1 MRKRHTF
8 VYSLVIF
15 ILAQLVWLAVL
26 LLWIFWYVSNNII
39 FEQVGEEL
47 SPQIIVDAPSVAPFV
62 VGIVMLTGLSFSLV
76 LFFRHLSIQIRLT
89 KLYDNFI
96 ANITH
101 ELKSPLSS
109 IQLYLETLKS
119 RNVPPQK
126 SKEFYELMMRD
137 SARLQNL
144 INSIL
149 EISALEGKQNRN
161 NFSIFNAGDVFPKL
175 IRDSVL
181 QFRLPEETLTIDF
194 NANCEVLI
202 DSNAFKM
209 VFDNLVDNA
218 VKYNTGDLK
227 IEIKANCNQKKLI
240 ICFEDN
246 GIGISEKEL
255 KKVFQKFYRIYDKD
269 IPNVKGTGL
278 GLYWVREIIRNH
290 KGKISVQSSGKG
302 EGTTF
307 IIELPVYKN
316 KKSQSTEKEKSN
328 ERK

>member
-1 MRKRHTF
+1 MRLRHSF
-8 VYSLVIF
+8 VYNLIIF
-15 ILAQLVWLAVL
+15 VFAQLVWLAVL
-26 LLWIFWYVSNNII
+26 LLWIYWYVTNNII

-47 SPQIIVDAPSVAPFV
+47 SPQIVVDAPSVAPFV
-62 VGIVMLTGLSFSLV
+62 VGIVMLTGLSFILV

-109 IQLYLETLKS
+109 IQLYLETLRS
-119 RNVPPQK
+119 RNVPSEK
-126 SKEFYELMMRD
+126 SKEFYDLMMRD

-161 NFSIFNAGDVFPKL
+161 NFSTLKAKDIITRLV
-175 IRDSVL
+175 IDSVE
-181 QFRLPEETLTIDF
+181 QFRLPSNTLVMNFSGECEISIDV
-194 NANCEVLI
+194 N
-202 DSNAFKM
+202 SFKM

-218 VKYNTGDLK
+218 IKYSTGNLK
-227 IEIKANCNQKKLI
+227 IEVSANCSQKKLTI
-240 ICFEDN
+240 DFKDN
-246 GIGISEKEL
+246 GIGITGREQ

-278 GLYWVREIIRNH
+278 GLYWTKEIIKTHRGKINVH
-290 KGKISVQSSGKG
+290 SDGKGK
-302 EGTTF
+302 GTTF
-307 IIELPVYKN
+307 RIELPVIKT
-316 KKSQSTEKEKSN
+316 KKESK
-328 ERK
+328 